1 MMRSVPYALVGGL
14 TLQCGAPRIGG
25 PWKLNFSLESGISG
39 TKLCQKRNSNEKV
52 LGKVYDR
59 LLLLSCPY
67 GMSLLHISV
76 FTTHQCLYYTSFFL
90 KLFRSHPRMSSK
102 NLAKNPPVRATQKK
116 QSAVHFPQNFLVWIA
131 FLTQFCTRYAWFQR
145 KVNFSGSPRSGGP
158 SLWVYRRRTSPYGI
172 ISVGTICIIRVT

>member
-76 FTTHQCLYYTSFFL
+76 FTTHQCLYYTSFFYYTSVSL
-90 KLFRSHPRMSSK
+90 LCLYYTSVS
-102 NLAKNPPVRATQKK
+102 
-116 QSAVHFPQNFLVWIA
+116 
-131 FLTQFCTRYAWFQR
+131 LTTS
-145 KVNFSGSPRSGGP
+145 V
-158 SLWVYRRRTSPYGI
+158 SLLH
-172 ISVGTICIIRVT
+172 ISVFTTHQFVYYTPVPLLHKEVPGAPVHRTCAGYCW